1 MPSCHSIS
9 HMLRDDVLA
18 QLRSARRP
26 LSTRTLRMRAA
37 PVRVPG
43 TTLQRP
49 PLDQQI
55 YRALAAL
62 RAAGLVTSTPAC
74 GRSVLWQL
82 TEKGCAA
89 DEIEMLKALFASP
102 PASLRTPARPGAQAT
117 QDNP

>member
-1 MPSCHSIS
+1 MSSCQPVS

-43 TTLQRP
+43 TILRRP
-49 PLDQQI
+49 PLDQQV

-62 RAAGLVTSTPAC
+62 RAAGVVTSTPAC

-89 DEIEMLKALFASP
+89 AEIESLEALFAAP
-102 PASLRTPARPGAQAT
+102 PATLRTPARPSVQPP